1 MVNKPEII
9 LSHPQMHENI
19 GATARSM
26 ANFSLETLRL
36 IAPRDGKPEEKA
48 FAMASG
54 ADKILENAQIYN
66 NFQDGIADIEFMI
79 ATTARLRDM
88 SKPMMTPEQVMPIV
102 QEKLSQGM
110 KCAFLFGCERTGLEN
125 EEIVYADILVRV
137 PVVAEFASL
146 NLAQSVLLLGYE
158 WYKYAQ
164 ADNLLPIKQVISP
177 PASKKDLL
185 YLFEHLEAELDRKNF
200 LRPIEKRPNMV
211 QTLRNILVKADL
223 NEQEVRTLRGVIR
236 ALSSETV

>member
-1 MVNKPEII
+1 MNKPEII

-54 ADKILENAQIYN
+54 ADRILENALIYET
-66 NFQDGIADIEFMI
+66 FQEGIADIEFMI
-79 ATTARLRDM
+79 ATTARVRDM
-88 SKPMMTPEQVMPIV
+88 SKPMMTPAKVMPIV
-102 QEKLSQGM
+102 QEKLTQGI
-110 KCAFLFGCERTGLEN
+110 KCGFLFGRERTGLEN
-125 EEIVYADILVRV
+125 EEIVVADILVRV
-137 PVVAEFASL
+137 PVDPEFASL

-158 WYKYAQ
+158 WYKYVQ
-164 ADNLLPIKQVISP
+164 ADNLLPVREGASP
-177 PASKKDLL
+177 PATKKDLL

-200 LRPIEKRPNMV
+200 LRPLEKRPNMV

-236 ALSSETV
+236 ALSSEAV